1 MKHSY
6 AIKFFFALYLLA
18 GLSVYT
24 VSAQT
29 TKEPKKWYTT
39 SGGEII
45 FSWADATKDGADA
58 TVITR
63 FSPVFNFQY
72 QAHYDMSTHFGLVT
86 GLAIRNVGFIY
97 DLPYE
102 ESTRYKARAYT
113 LGIPIALKI
122 GEMNGMHLFG
132 GYEFELPFNFKTKK
146 FVNEDKVEKI
156 TDWFSPRTPG
166 FYNAVFVG
174 IQGPTGVQLKFK
186 YYLTNFFEKGY
197 TQSDGT
203 MPYAG
208 FDANVF
214 YFSLSFQLL
223 NGTKFYY
230 RGD

>member
-1 MKHSY
+1 MRHS
-6 AIKFFFALYLLA
+6 KFLLTLALIMIA
-18 GLSVYT
+18 GIMNGQ
-24 VSAQT
+24 AK
-29 TKEPKKWYTT
+29 KEPKKWYST
-39 SGGEII
+39 SGGELI
-45 FSWADATKDGADA
+45 FSWADAVKDGADA

-63 FSPVFNFQY
+63 FSPVFNLQY
-72 QAHYDMSTHFGLVT
+72 QLHYDMSSHFGFVT

-113 LGIPIALKI
+113 LGIPVSLKL
-122 GEMNGMHLFG
+122 GEMYGMHLFG
-132 GYEFELPFNFKTKK
+132 GYEFEVPFNFKTKK

-174 IQGPTGVQLKFK
+174 IQGPTGIQLKFK

-197 TQSDGT
+197 TQADGT
-203 MPYAG
+203 KPYAG

-223 NGTKFYY
+223 NGTKLYY
-230 RGD
+230 RGE